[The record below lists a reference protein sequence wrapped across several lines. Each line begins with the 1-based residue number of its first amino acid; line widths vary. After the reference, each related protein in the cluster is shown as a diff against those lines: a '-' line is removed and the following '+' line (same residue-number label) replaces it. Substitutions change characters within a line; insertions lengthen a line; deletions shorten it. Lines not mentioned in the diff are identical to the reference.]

1 MTDGDRYSKGL
12 GRSFKAI
19 RPRVCS
25 ELEPDSVR
33 AGLIAEYILKLLRKA
48 VPSLAEIFGR
58 ATEEINRPNMLFAP
72 ALFLLTEQRLEPH
85 TLGLEH
91 LLESV
96 RKTFEKS
103 GTPED
108 ILSDLAHRATSSFV
122 TLVDHQKITRTIS
135 HVDELLHSSRLS
147 LKSNCT

>member
-1 MTDGDRYSKGL
+1 
-12 GRSFKAI
+12 
-19 RPRVCS
+19 
-25 ELEPDSVR
+25 
-33 AGLIAEYILKLLRKA
+33 LIAEYILKLLRKA